1 MNRHHFLQISRQ
13 LVCCEEAYLVVFIC
27 WFVRMND
34 SVMNMESK
42 MEKYEIMEQV
52 GKGAFGSIILVLHTE
67 EKKK

>member
-1 MNRHHFLQISRQ
+1 
-13 LVCCEEAYLVVFIC
+13 
-27 WFVRMND
+27 MND